1 MNQPPSVGIVGGGMA
16 GLACATHLAR
26 RGIASTVF
34 DKGRGPGGRM
44 ATRRATVDGREVR
57 FDHGAQYFT
66 ARDPAFIAECARWQ
80 AEGVIAAW
88 PAAGPAAGPEAWV
101 GTPGMNAPL
110 RHMAETLDVRW
121 GERVES
127 ISRLDDGWQL
137 LVGEQFHRFDR
148 LVIAVPA
155 EQAAVLL
162 ADAAPQIARRAAAVR
177 SDPCWTVMAVF
188 DAPLDLKADILR
200 DEKAPIPWAAR
211 NGAKPGREGAES
223 WVIQGSPTYS
233 REILEQTPEEI
244 CPMMLAQFFD
254 QAGIAPVEPIH
265 CAAHRWRFARVPVS
279 TGPVT
284 GQDLGDAAIWGET
297 TALGVAGDWL
307 IGPRVE
313 SAFLSG
319 TALAGMMLHDQ

>member
-1 MNQPPSVGIVGGGMA
+1 MNHNASVGIIGGGMA
-16 GLACATHLAR
+16 GLACAAYLAQ

-44 ATRRATVDGREVR
+44 ATRRASFGDTEIG
-57 FDHGAQYFT
+57 FDHGAQFFT
-66 ARDPAFIAECARWQ
+66 ARDPAFIDQCAQWQ
-80 AEGVIAAW
+80 AEGVIARW
-88 PAAGPAAGPEAWV
+88 PAAGAEAWV

-110 RHMAETLDVRW
+110 RHMAETLNVRW

-127 ISRLDDGWQL
+127 ISRLDNRWQ
-137 LVGEQFHRFDR
+137 VTAQGQVHRFNR
-148 LVIAVPA
+148 LAIAVPA

-162 ADAAPQIARRAAAVR
+162 AGAAPDIARRAAAVR
-177 SDPCWTVMAVF
+177 SEPCWTIMVLFGAPIDLAADVF
-188 DAPLDLKADILR
+188 S

-223 WVIQGSPTYS
+223 WVIQGSPKYS

-254 QAGIAPVEPIH
+254 QVGIDPVDPVH
-265 CAAHRWRFARVPVS
+265 CAAHRWRFARVPVAAR
-279 TGPVT
+279 PAT
-284 GQDLGDAAIWGET
+284 GQDLGDAAIWDDASG
-297 TALGVAGDWL
+297 LGVAGDWL
-307 IGPRVE
+307 LGPRVE

-319 TALAGMMLHDQ
+319 RALAGMIAHDQ